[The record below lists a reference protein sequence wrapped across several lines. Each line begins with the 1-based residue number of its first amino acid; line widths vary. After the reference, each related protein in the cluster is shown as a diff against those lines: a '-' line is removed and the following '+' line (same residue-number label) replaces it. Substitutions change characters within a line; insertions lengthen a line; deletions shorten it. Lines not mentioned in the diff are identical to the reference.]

1 MDETIQYA
9 VQGKEWAT
17 PFMNYLVHILKEGK
31 GLRKLPAPAAVM
43 EYSEEYRNENDGIAR
58 FVSEKLVPIA
68 EGDEIVPIDKTT
80 LRRVFK
86 QWSSDN
92 ELRLAP
98 NEMEKRVEVTY
109 GKFHKGG
116 WTNFKIELSKVSFK
130 DRNLIQIFTC
140 ASKSSCGA
148 CGSYESCAR
157 GGLP

>member
-1 MDETIQYA
+1 
-9 VQGKEWAT
+9 
-17 PFMNYLVHILKEGK
+17 
-31 GLRKLPAPAAVM
+31 M

-58 FVSEKLVPIA
+58 FVSEKLVPIG

-86 QWSSDN
+86 QWCSDN

-116 WTNFKIELSKVSFK
+116 WTEFQDRVIKSNYM

-140 ASKSSCGA
+140 VFRVFLWCLRFLRVLVRAPASRDRLRWRLSGRRWLYI
-148 CGSYESCAR
+148 G
-157 GGLP
+157 